1 VDDSLI
7 LIKANEDNA
16 RCLHDILDSYCAS
29 SGQLVSVGKSSIY
42 FSPNTQ
48 VDVRAEMCIILD
60 IMTEAILDK
69 YLGLPSIVG
78 PHRSDYFKYLV

>member
-1 VDDSLI
+1 M
-7 LIKANEDNA
+7 
-16 RCLHDILDSYCAS
+16 S
-29 SGQLVSVGKSSIY
+29 SRYSGFLLCVLGAVCKCGKSSIY

-60 IMTEAILDK
+60 IMTEAISDK

-78 PHRSDYFKYLV
+78 PDRSDYFKYLV